1 MRISDWSSD
10 VCSSDLFAQAGEQGC
25 CARFETCIQR
35 RIGQLAQDRQA
46 RAHRQRIA
54 GQRAGLID
62 RAEWCELFHHR
73 ALAAERADRQTA
85 ADDLAERDQI
95 RLDAVQAAGATRA
108 DATTGHHLV
117 AHPPPDPPRTSLP
130 TRTAATHGWI
140 QEE

>member
-10 VCSSDLFAQAGEQGC
+10 VCSSDLDLRGRERDAGGACAFAQAGEQGC

-73 ALAAERADRQTA
+73 ALAAERASA
-85 ADDLAERDQI
+85 AGVAVTTTQIGSMLGRTAERPGGDEWVSWWRSRGQ
-95 RLDAVQAAGATRA
+95 AV
-108 DATTGHHLV
+108 
-117 AHPPPDPPRTSLP
+117 S
-130 TRTAATHGWI
+130 
-140 QEE
+140 